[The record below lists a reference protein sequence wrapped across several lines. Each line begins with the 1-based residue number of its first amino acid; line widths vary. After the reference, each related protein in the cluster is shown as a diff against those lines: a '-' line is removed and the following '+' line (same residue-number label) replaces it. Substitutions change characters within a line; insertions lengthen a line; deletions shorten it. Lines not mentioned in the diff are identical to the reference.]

1 MWKGL
6 GEDQKVVVV
15 VVVVVPPRGA
25 PSHESGLHI
34 TDFDETGCNDHKSE
48 TNLGHGVTNPVPSIL
63 LLNFTTPAC
72 ICFSCHQ

>member
-25 PSHESGLHI
+25 PRHESGLHI
-34 TDFDETGCNDHKSE
+34 TDVDETGCNDRRIVR
-48 TNLGHGVTNPVPSIL
+48 GV
-63 LLNFTTPAC
+63 
-72 ICFSCHQ
+72 